1 MFMDLAGWEHLDGG
15 GGEAEVCVGHEEEA
29 ADLGLGLVD
38 EVRGGEEA
46 VALGEELEA
55 ALGLALDALADVV
68 EGVEGQGEVVEEHH
82 AAHELD
88 GEVVGGGG
96 RRALLGVLVA
106 GGGEGLAHGEGER
119 HEDGEAALAGEEELD
134 LAVLVLQSLGQ
145 RPGRH
150 LRQARHVRGVRELLP
165 VQRQQR
171 LDLVPKVHGVQVAH
185 QFNLSIIIIMRTYNR
200 RRRRRRRRWSIY

>member
-1 MFMDLAGWEHLDGG
+1 MVMDLAGWEHLDGG
-15 GGEAEVCVGHEEEA
+15 GGEAEVGVGHEEEA
-29 ADLGLGLVD
+29 ADLCLGLVD

-55 ALGLALDALADVV
+55 ALCLALDALADVV

-96 RRALLGVLVA
+96 RRALLGVLVT
-106 GGGEGLAHGEGER
+106 GGCEGLAHGEGER

-134 LAVLVLQSLGQ
+134 LAVLELQRLGQ

-171 LDLVPKVHGVQVAH
+171 LDLVAEVHGVQVAH
-185 QFNLSIIIIMRTYNR
+185 QLNLSVVVVRDDHR
-200 RRRRRRRRWSIY
+200 RGRRGSIY